1 MTSLIYEANSWF
13 VDREGVWMIC
23 VFLGHFKILSAYM
36 TQDSEALKLVAQRG
50 GPIPGD
56 VQDQIVQGS
65 KNLIFL
71 KVSLFIARM
80 N

>member
-1 MTSLIYEANSWF
+1 
-13 VDREGVWMIC
+13 
-23 VFLGHFKILSAYM
+23 M

-56 VQDQIVQGS
+56 VQDQNVQGS
-65 KNLIFL
+65 KNLIYL